1 MLLLIL
7 CEQGDPKGVMCS
19 HDACMANALSV
30 RVMFGL
36 DDNDRIVYDSFL
48 VDDIVGI
55 LLAFESH
62 CCSIRRSHG
71 PNEEQSHHV
80 HWYLILLLTDDLAR
94 PDALTGSLTTTLQ
107 FARPTLYV
115 AVPRVYEKMMEAI
128 NANLHKK
135 SVCLPFLHSMPRLLP
150 NSSFPELASVRMT
163 PA

>member
-1 MLLLIL
+1 MLLIIYVNRVIL
-7 CEQGDPKGVMCS
+7 RVLCVVTMPVWRTLFLSESCS
-19 HDACMANALSV
+19 DWMTMIELYLL
-30 RVMFGL
+30 FP
-36 DDNDRIVYDSFL
+36 
-48 VDDIVGI
+48 VDDVVGV

-71 PNEEQSHHV
+71 PDEEQSHHV
-80 HWYLILLLTDDLAR
+80 HWYVILLLVDDLAR
-94 PDALTGSLTTTLQ
+94 PDALKGTLTTTLQ

>member
-1 MLLLIL
+1 M
-7 CEQGDPKGVMCS
+7 M
-19 HDACMANALSV
+19 SV
-30 RVMFGL
+30 L
-36 DDNDRIVYDSFL
+36 YLSFL
-48 VDDIVGI
+48 VDDVVGV

-62 CCSIRRSHG
+62 CCSICRSYDSY
-71 PNEEQSHHV
+71 QKQDDHV
-80 HWYLILLLTDDLAR
+80 HWYVILLLIDDLAR
-94 PDALTGSLTTTLQ
+94 PDALKGTLTTTLQ

>member
-1 MLLLIL
+1 MNRVIL
-7 CEQGDPKGVMCS
+7 RVLCVVTMPVWRTLFLSELCS
-19 HDACMANALSV
+19 DWMTMIELYFSFSV
-30 RVMFGL
+30 A
-36 DDNDRIVYDSFL
+36 
-48 VDDIVGI
+48 DIVGI
-55 LLAFESH
+55 LFAFESH
-62 CCSIRRSHG
+62 CCSICRSHG

-80 HWYLILLLTDDLAR
+80 HWYMILLLIDDLAR
-94 PDALTGSLTTTLQ
+94 PDALKGTLTTTLQ

>member
-1 MLLLIL
+1 MLLIIYVNRVIL
-7 CEQGDPKGVMCS
+7 RVLCVVTMPVWRTLF
-19 HDACMANALSV
+19 LSESC
-30 RVMFGL
+30 L
-36 DDNDRIVYDSFL
+36 DWMTMIELYLLFP
-48 VDDIVGI
+48 VDDVVGV

-71 PNEEQSHHV
+71 PDEEQSHHV
-80 HWYLILLLTDDLAR
+80 HWYVILLLVDDLAR
-94 PDALTGSLTTTLQ
+94 PDALKGTLTTTLQ

>member
-1 MLLLIL
+1 
-7 CEQGDPKGVMCS
+7 MCS

-62 CCSIRRSHG
+62 CCSIRRSYDSY
-71 PNEEQSHHV
+71 QKQDDHV
-80 HWYLILLLTDDLAR
+80 HWYMILLLIDDLAR
-94 PDALTGSLTTTLQ
+94 PDALKGSLTATLKKAKPNV
-107 FARPTLYV
+107 FV

-128 NANLHKK
+128 KEGLSHKT
-135 SVCLPFLHSMPRLLP
+135 VCPCSRLLSLRESP
-150 NSSFPELASVRMT
+150 SSC
-163 PA
+163 

>member
-1 MLLLIL
+1 
-7 CEQGDPKGVMCS
+7 MCS

-62 CCSIRRSHG
+62 CCSIRRSYG

-80 HWYLILLLTDDLAR
+80 HWYMILLLIDDLAR
-94 PDALTGSLTTTLQ
+94 PDALKGSLTTTLQ

>member
-1 MLLLIL
+1 MNRVIL
-7 CEQGDPKGVMCS
+7 RVLCVVTMPVWRTLFLSESCS
-19 HDACMANALSV
+19 DWMTMIELYFSFSV
-30 RVMFGL
+30 A
-36 DDNDRIVYDSFL
+36 
-48 VDDIVGI
+48 DIVGI

-80 HWYLILLLTDDLAR
+80 HWYMILLLIDDLAR
-94 PDALTGSLTTTLQ
+94 PDALKGTLTTTLQ

>member
-1 MLLLIL
+1 MLLIIYVNRVIL
-7 CEQGDPKGVMCS
+7 RVLCVVTMPVWRTLFLSESCS
-19 HDACMANALSV
+19 DWMTMIELYL
-30 RVMFGL
+30 F
-36 DDNDRIVYDSFL
+36 FP

-55 LLAFESH
+55 FLALESH

-71 PNEEQSHHV
+71 PDEEQSHHV
-80 HWYLILLLTDDLAR
+80 HWYVILLLVDDLAR
-94 PDALTGSLTTTLQ
+94 PDALKGTLTTTLQ